1 METLKKSVKIYKTLT
16 IKVSLSNKIEN
27 QVKVLSIK
35 TEREK

>member
-1 METLKKSVKIYKTLT
+1 METLKKSVKIYKTLI